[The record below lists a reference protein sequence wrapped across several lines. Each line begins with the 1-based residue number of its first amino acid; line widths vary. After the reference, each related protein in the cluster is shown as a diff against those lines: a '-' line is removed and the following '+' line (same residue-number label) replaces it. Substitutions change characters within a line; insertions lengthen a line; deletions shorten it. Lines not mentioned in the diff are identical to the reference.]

1 MAFGIDVL
9 KNNLTNPARAY
20 LFDVIFPIPMG
31 GGDAETLM
39 LRCQAASIPTVGV
52 GEIKVPYKQTA
63 GTKYHGK
70 VTMDQT
76 WALTFIEGEDKAIF
90 QEFYNWI
97 KKVVDPKSGIGTPDP
112 DVKTDVILSLR
123 TTADQEYLKL
133 KLRGAWVEKIG
144 PVDLAMDTETPIRLP
159 VTLAYDY
166 WEQLT

>member
-39 LRCQAASIPTVGV
+39 LRCQASSIPMVGI

-70 VTMDQT
+70 VIMDQT
-76 WALTFIEGEDKAIF
+76 WDLTFIEGEDKAIF

-97 KKVVDPKSGIGTPDP
+97 KKVVDPKSGIGSPDP
-112 DVKTDVILSLR
+112 DVKTDVILSLK
-123 TTADQEYLKL
+123 TTADEEYLKI
-133 KLRGAWVEKIG
+133 KLRGVWIQRINAVTLDYG
-144 PVDLAMDTETPIRLP
+144 TEDPIRLP